1 MKLPCCFNGENGR
14 ILRKLVFWCRK
25 WIFGGETGGKFVLWE
40 KNRSGTLL
48 KPLYSFAY
56 LLISGSN
63 QVDQILDSLRV
74 NSRITVIILVN
85 ECPRYNF

>member
-1 MKLPCCFNGENGR
+1 MG
-14 ILRKLVFWCRK
+14 
-25 WIFGGETGGKFVLWE
+25 

-85 ECPRYNF
+85 ESALDIIYDTFTLKL